1 MKFLFYDLIFL
12 VAFCIFLFFFLR
24 ARKQKIKREGILFLY
39 KTKFGIKF
47 IERTAKKLKKILSFV
62 GWISIFFGF
71 LMMIAIFYLLFK
83 TIFLTI
89 KVPMNV
95 PPLLPLVPYVPQ
107 AFKLP
112 LPPFYFF
119 YWIVI
124 IAIVAITH
132 EFSHGIFASHNKVRI
147 KATGFGFLGPFL
159 AAFVEPD
166 EKKLVRKK
174 KKAQLEVFS
183 AGSFSNLI
191 FAILFILLLQLFFVL
206 AYRPAG
212 LAFDFVYSPVNI
224 SEIKTIG
231 DYTPEKFFNLSNKEL
246 AAINKTI
253 KVETKDK
260 TYYLDKKLIEEI
272 ANSRKAIKK
281 YNVIIAYEDAP
292 AINAG
297 LEGGL
302 LKIDEYEIKSIEDV
316 SKALE
321 KYNPGDK
328 VKIVTSKSE
337 YLVTL
342 AKNPKNET
350 KAYLGIAFPQIK
362 GTNKLFASLTAPFF
376 DPQIHVEA
384 KINEQAAIFFRD
396 LLVWL
401 VLICFFVA
409 LFNMLPL
416 AFLDGGRMFFVLALA
431 ITKSKKKAKSA
442 LAIASYIVLF
452 ILLTMMLIWLAG

>member
-1 MKFLFYDLIFL
+1 
-12 VAFCIFLFFFLR
+12 
-24 ARKQKIKREGILFLY
+24 
-39 KTKFGIKF
+39 
-47 IERTAKKLKKILSFV
+47 
-62 GWISIFFGF
+62 
-71 LMMIAIFYLLFK
+71 
-83 TIFLTI
+83 
-89 KVPMNV
+89 
-95 PPLLPLVPYVPQ
+95 
-107 AFKLP
+107 
-112 LPPFYFF
+112 
-119 YWIVI
+119 
-124 IAIVAITH
+124 
-132 EFSHGIFASHNKVRI
+132 
-147 KATGFGFLGPFL
+147 
-159 AAFVEPD
+159 
-166 EKKLVRKK
+166 
-174 KKAQLEVFS
+174 
-183 AGSFSNLI
+183 
-191 FAILFILLLQLFFVL
+191 
-206 AYRPAG
+206 PAG